1 MLRDHQRKSIR
12 FLLSWTKRSQQS
24 RLRTSWSCLTNAL
37 IKQSKRMQDIIT
49 KPAVVRLK
57 QILSSLNYL
66 TITSLFLKELEGL
79 RGKCRVKSFWM
90 LSLKSTEYFQKTSV
104 ISFIKTLPKFVLKY
118 KLNLLTVRNSRI
130 RSWMLK
136 LDRKFKTNRSVL
148 KNSVKCMKLK
158 SSNKIRRWNSF
169 NN

>member
-37 IKQSKRMQDIIT
+37 IKQSQRMQDIIT

-158 SSNKIRRWNSF
+158 SSNKIRRWNSC

>member
-1 MLRDHQRKSIR
+1 MR
-12 FLLSWTKRSQQS
+12 
-24 RLRTSWSCLTNAL
+24 
-37 IKQSKRMQDIIT
+37 
-49 KPAVVRLK
+49 
-57 QILSSLNYL
+57 
-66 TITSLFLKELEGL
+66 
-79 RGKCRVKSFWM
+79 
-90 LSLKSTEYFQKTSV
+90 SLKSINYFQKTSV